1 MPTYRFENT
10 KTGEIYEELMSI
22 AEMEQHKKKKHIN
35 LLPPTQMNIVSSVG
49 QIDSKTDSGWKD
61 HLSRIAE
68 KHPESNLGKR
78 YRRQGVVESKT
89 KNILAKHRKRART
102 K

>member
-1 MPTYRFENT
+1 MGSKYKIGKAFYSTIKE
-10 KTGEIYEELMSI
+10 SI
-22 AEMEQHKKKKHIN
+22 R
-35 LLPPTQMNIVSSVG
+35 
-49 QIDSKTDSGWKD
+49 D
-61 HLSRIAE
+61 
-68 KHPESNLGKR
+68 LGKR